1 MIKVYSMTAIM
12 DLSFSGQRT
21 ATATLCI
28 PHDSVYMSRPR
39 AGKSENGFF
48 RRDTWLQIF
57 QNDSKIC
64 EAEVTVTPLINKICK
79 PCNCVTHLVVFSLKY
94 FLSGNYHS
102 KLTLSDRIQGAKKVS
117 LVACQLWAS
126 CRLHVLAQKPFQ
138 LAKKN

>member
-1 MIKVYSMTAIM
+1 M

-21 ATATLCI
+21 ATATSCI
-28 PHDSVYMSRPR
+28 PHDSVYTPRPR
-39 AGKSENGFF
+39 AGKSKNGFF
-48 RRDTWLQIF
+48 RWDTSLQNNILKWLQ
-57 QNDSKIC
+57 NLK
-64 EAEVTVTPLINKICK
+64 AEVTVTPLINKICK

-94 FLSGNYHS
+94 FLPGNYHS

-117 LVACQLWAS
+117 LIACQLWAS